1 MARIPLNGK
10 SCLVTGATGGL
21 GRAIARKMALEG
33 CNLFLTARDTKALET
48 LQDEIGGGASG
59 DVEFIATDLANPLE
73 IETLIAAAEAAFEAI
88 DILVNCAGTFPV
100 ARLAE
105 TDPST
110 LDQCLDVNLRAPMML
125 TAALAPKMA
134 VRNWGRVVNI
144 GSSSAYAGFPDTSVY
159 CASKHGL
166 LGFSRA
172 VHEELKDRNVR
183 TYCLSPG
190 SVKSEMGRQ
199 VPDQDFETFIE
210 PEEIAEYVAF
220 VVSFD
225 GNLVTEEIRLSRM
238 QVR

>member
-10 SCLVTGATGGL
+10 SCLVTGATGGI

-33 CNLFLTARDTKALET
+33 CNLFLTARDTKALEA
-48 LQDEIGGGASG
+48 LQDEIGGGVSG
-59 DVEFIATDLANPLE
+59 DVEFIATDLANPLG

-105 TDPST
+105 TAPST
-110 LDQCLDVNLRAPMML
+110 LDQCLGVNLRAPMML

-134 VRNWGRVVNI
+134 GRNWGRVVNI

-190 SVKSEMGRQ
+190 SVKTEMGRQ

-210 PEEIAEYVAF
+210 PEDIAEYVAF